1 MTTIIELFI
10 GGLFLTA
17 GDIVF
22 KTEIKDLPWYAYA
35 AGLGLYL
42 IGLIFLVRTYES
54 ENIAVASA
62 LIVIFNIVT
71 LTFVSW
77 LVFKEAMTPLQ
88 ILGITLSFGAIALLH
103 P

>member
-1 MTTIIELFI
+1 MSTYLILFT

-22 KTEIKDLPWYAYA
+22 KQWANNTPWHMYIF
-35 AGLGLYL
+35 GLALYL
-42 IGLIFLVRTYES
+42 VGLIFLVRTYRF

-62 LIVIFNIVT
+62 LLVIFNILT
-71 LTFVSW
+71 LVFVSW
-77 LVFKEAMTPLQ
+77 LYFKEPITLTET
-88 ILGITLSFGAIALLH
+88 LGILLSFGAIFLLH